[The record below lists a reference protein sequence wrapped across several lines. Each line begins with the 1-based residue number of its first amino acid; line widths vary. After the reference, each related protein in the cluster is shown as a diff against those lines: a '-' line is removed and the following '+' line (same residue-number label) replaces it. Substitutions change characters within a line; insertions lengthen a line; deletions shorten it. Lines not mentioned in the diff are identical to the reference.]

1 MLSFRLQTS
10 FLLLPTIFLIISCCV
25 SHGASQ
31 SFNHQ
36 EMVVGRELLQTIDG
50 NEVLVDNSTL
60 ILAERRTFRKDPLD
74 NMKRYRGGWNISE
87 KHYWASV
94 GFTAVPLFAIAAIWF
109 VLFGITLCF
118 ICTCYC
124 CCPREPYGYSR
135 LAYALSL
142 IFLIFFTIMA
152 IIGCVVLY
160 TGQGKFYGS
169 TTHTFK
175 FILEKGDVVV
185 NNLRNISEYLDS
197 AQNITIDRVFLPS
210 DMQTKI
216 DDIQTKLNSSA
227 NSLATRTDNNKDKI
241 QDALD
246 TVRIVLIIVSAVM
259 LFLAFLGFLF
269 SILGMKFIVSILVIV
284 GWILVAGTFLLC
296 GVFLLLHNVTA
307 DTCIA
312 MNEWVQHPTAHTALD
327 DILPCVDN
335 ATAAETLLRTK
346 EATSELV
353 DVVNQVITNV
363 SNNNFAPSFV
373 PLYFNQSGPKVP
385 VLCDPFN
392 ADFTDRACSPGE
404 VDFNNATKVWQGYV
418 CDVSSTNTDIC
429 TTVGRI
435 TPKFYTQMSAAVN
448 VSYGL
453 YTYGPFLVD
462 LEDCTF
468 VRDTFSTIGTDY
480 CPGLRRYSQWIYVG
494 LVLVSSAVMLSLI
507 FWVIYARERR
517 HRVYTKQF
525 LVQSGQGTHGEH
537 KGA

>member
-1 MLSFRLQTS
+1 MLSFRLQSS
-10 FLLLPTIFLIISCCV
+10 FLLLPTIFLIVSCCV
-25 SHGASQ
+25 SHGVSQ

-74 NMKRYRGGWNISE
+74 NMKKYRGGWNISE

-169 TTHTFK
+169 TTHTFEY
-175 FILEKGDVVV
+175 ILEKGDVVV
-185 NNLRNISEYLDS
+185 NNLRNISAYLDS

-346 EATSELV
+346 EATSL
-353 DVVNQVITNV
+353 IGRRRTN
-363 SNNNFAPSFV
+363 FV

-392 ADFTDRACSPGE
+392 ADFTARACSPGE
-404 VDFNNATKVWQGYV
+404 VDFNNATKVNLNLIYLFI
-418 CDVSSTNTDIC
+418 SSTNTDIC

-480 CPGLRRYSQWIYVG
+480 L
-494 LVLVSSAVMLSLI
+494 MLSLI

>member
-10 FLLLPTIFLIISCCV
+10 FLLLPTLLLIISCCV
-25 SHGASQ
+25 SHGVSQ

-169 TTHTFK
+169 TTRTFG

-216 DDIQTKLNSSA
+216 DDIQTKINSSA

-269 SILGMKFIVSILVIV
+269 SILGMKFIVSILVII
-284 GWILVAGTFLLC
+284 GWILVAGTFILC
-296 GVFLLLHNVTA
+296 GIFLLLHKYTWFYPSIRV
-307 DTCIA
+307 DGLKRPPA
-312 MNEWVQHPTAHTALD
+312 M
-327 DILPCVDN
+327 
-335 ATAAETLLRTK
+335 
-346 EATSELV
+346 ELV
-353 DVVNQVITNV
+353 
-363 SNNNFAPSFV
+363 
-373 PLYFNQSGPKVP
+373 L
-385 VLCDPFN
+385 
-392 ADFTDRACSPGE
+392 
-404 VDFNNATKVWQGYV
+404 FNNVYVAIPHPVWQSYV
-418 CDVSSTNTDIC
+418 CDVSSTDIC

-453 YTYGPFLVD
+453 YAYGPFLVD

>member
-1 MLSFRLQTS
+1 MLSFRLKTS
-10 FLLLPTIFLIISCCV
+10 FFLLPTLLLIISCFV
-25 SHGASQ
+25 SHGVSH
-31 SFNHQ
+31 SSNNQ
-36 EMVVGRELLQTIDG
+36 EMVVGREMLETVDG
-50 NEVLVDNSTL
+50 NETFLDNSTL
-60 ILAERRTFRKDPLD
+60 ILAERRTYRKDPLD
-74 NMKRYRGGWNISE
+74 HMKRYRGGWNISE

-94 GFTAVPLFAIAAIWF
+94 GFTAVPLFVVAVIWF
-109 VLFGITLCF
+109 VLFGMCLCL

-142 IFLIFFTIMA
+142 ILLIFFTIMA

-169 TTHTFK
+169 TTHTLDY
-175 FILEKGDVVV
+175 ILKQGDVVE
-185 NNLRNISEYLDS
+185 NNLRNISDYLDS
-197 AQNITIDRVFLPS
+197 AQKITIDRIFLPS

-216 DDIQTKLNSSA
+216 DDIQTKINSSA
-227 NSLATRTDNNKDKI
+227 NSLATRTDKNKDKI

-246 TVRIVLIIVSAVM
+246 TVRIILIIVSAVM

-269 SILGMKFIVSILVIV
+269 SILGMKFIVSILVII

-335 ATAAETLLRTK
+335 ATATETLLRTK
-346 EATSELV
+346 EATRELV
-353 DVVNQVITNV
+353 GVVNQVITNV
-363 SNNNFAPSFV
+363 SNINFAPNFV

-392 ADFTDRACSPGE
+392 ADFTDRQCSAGE
-404 VDFNNATKVWQGYV
+404 VDLNNATKVWQSYV
-418 CDVSSTNTDIC
+418 CDVSSTGIC
-429 TTVGRI
+429 KTVGRI
-435 TPKFYTQMSAAVN
+435 TPEFYTQMNAAVN

-453 YTYGPFLVD
+453 YTYGPFLVN
-462 LEDCTF
+462 LQDCTF
-468 VRDTFSTIGTDY
+468 VRETFSTIGTEY

-525 LVQSGQGTHGEH
+525 LVQSGQGMHGEN